1 MTSTLAEPAAPQFSK
16 IEQDALYLKV
26 TWRIIPLLFCCY
38 VMAYLDRINIS
49 FAQLQMKDSLGF
61 SAAVYGLGASI
72 FFIGYLLFEVPSNL
86 LLKRI
91 GTRKTLLRIMFC
103 WGIVSAGTM
112 FVTTPMQF
120 YVLRFLLGVFEA
132 GFFPG
137 IIYYLTLWYP
147 PSRRAFVMAIFLTAT
162 LFAGIIGGPLSGLII
177 SGMDGLNGWAG
188 WQWMFLLQGLPSSV
202 LGIVA
207 YLYLSDSPTMA
218 PWLTAREKTIIDND
232 LAPERSAS
240 RGPDAGAQSAFKRLL
255 TNPKVY
261 ILSGAVFAILA
272 AAYSLSFWAPT
283 LISKA
288 GVKDILNIGLIS
300 AIPSICG
307 AIAMV
312 LIGRHSDKKQER
324 RWHFSVCMM
333 LAAAAI
339 AGLGALSLGANS
351 LWMLIILLCFAT
363 VGVVSA
369 VPVFWTIPPRY
380 LAPQDAAAGVAL
392 INSLG
397 HLGGVIGPAMVGFV
411 LTSTGSTANALFAL
425 AIIMV
430 LGTILLLLGTRNM
443 PSSA

>member
-1 MTSTLAEPAAPQFSK
+1 MTTTLSEKPSDAVSK
-16 IEQDALYLKV
+16 TAQDALYRKV
-26 TWRIIPLLFCCY
+26 TWRIIPLLFCCF
-38 VMAYLDRINIS
+38 VMAYLDRINIG

-61 SAAVYGLGASI
+61 SAAVYGVGASI
-72 FFIGYLLFEVPSNL
+72 FFVGYLLFEVPSNL

-112 FVTTPMQF
+112 LVTTPMQF

-137 IIYYLTLWYP
+137 IVYYLTLWYP

-162 LFAGIIGGPLSGLII
+162 LFAGIIGGPLSGLIM
-177 SGMDGLNGWAG
+177 SSMNGVNGWAG

-202 LGIVA
+202 LGVVA
-207 YLYLSDSPTMA
+207 YLYLSDSPITA
-218 PWLTAREKTIIDND
+218 DWLTDREKSLIDAD
-232 LAPERSAS
+232 LTPERNAIKSLEAS
-240 RGPDAGAQSAFKRLL
+240 AQSAFKRIL
-255 TNPKVY
+255 TNPKVF
-261 ILSGAVFAILA
+261 ILSGVVFAMLA

-283 LISKA
+283 LINKA

-300 AIPSICG
+300 AIPSLCG

-324 RWHFSVCMM
+324 RWHFSVCM
-333 LAAAAI
+333 LLSAVAI
-339 AGLGALSLGANS
+339 AALGFGTNS
-351 LWMLIILLCFAT
+351 IWMLIVLLCFAT

-380 LAPQDAAAGVAL
+380 LAANDAAAGVAL

-397 HLGGVIGPAMVGFV
+397 HLGGVVGPAMVGFV
-411 LTSTGSTANALFAL
+411 LTSTGSTANALFTLAL
-425 AIIMV
+425 IMV
-430 LGTILLLLGTRNM
+430 LGTVLLLLGTRNM
-443 PSSA
+443 PASS

>member
-1 MTSTLAEPAAPQFSK
+1 MSTNYAQLNAIDFSI
-16 IEQDALYLKV
+16 IEQDNVYRKV
-26 TWRIIPLLFCCY
+26 TLRLIPLLFCCF
-38 VMAYLDRINIS
+38 VMAYLDRINIG
-49 FAQLQMKDSLGF
+49 FAQLQMKETLGF

-72 FFIGYLLFEVPSNL
+72 FFVGYLLFEVPSNM

-103 WGIVSAGTM
+103 WGIVSAATM

-137 IIYYLTLWYP
+137 VIYYLTLWYP
-147 PSRRAFVMAIFLTAT
+147 PKRRALVMAMFLTAT
-162 LFAGIIGGPLSGLII
+162 LFAGIIGGPLSGLIM
-177 SGMDGLNGWAG
+177 SSMNGVNGWHG

-207 YLYLSDSPTMA
+207 YLYLSDNPNVA
-218 PWLTAREKTIIDND
+218 PWLSPREKTLIDAQ
-232 LAPERSAS
+232 LAPECAAINALEATS
-240 RGPDAGAQSAFKRLL
+240 QNAFRRLI
-255 TNPKVY
+255 TNPKIF
-261 ILSGAVFAILA
+261 ILSGVVFAMLA

-300 AIPSICG
+300 AIPSLCG

-312 LIGRHSDKKQER
+312 LIGRHSDKRQER
-324 RWHFSVCMM
+324 RWHFSMCM
-333 LAAAAI
+333 LLSAAAI
-339 AGLGALSLGANS
+339 AALGFGTSS
-351 LWMLIILLCFAT
+351 VWMLIVLLCFAT
-363 VGVVSA
+363 IGVVSA

-380 LAPQDAAAGVAL
+380 LAASDAAVGVAL

-397 HLGGVIGPAMVGFV
+397 HLGGVVGPAMVGFV
-411 LTSTGSTANALFAL
+411 LTSTGSTANALFTL
-425 AIIMV
+425 AFIMV
-430 LGTILLLLGTRNM
+430 LGTVLMLLGTRNM
-443 PSSA
+443 PAAA

>member
-1 MTSTLAEPAAPQFSK
+1 MTSTLTDNTAIDFS
-16 IEQDALYLKV
+16 IQEQDNVYRKV
-26 TWRIIPLLFCCY
+26 TWRLIPLLFCCF
-38 VMAYLDRINIS
+38 VMAYLDRINIG
-49 FAQLQMKDSLGF
+49 FAQLQMKETLGF

-137 IIYYLTLWYP
+137 VIYYLTLWYP
-147 PSRRAFVMAIFLTAT
+147 PKRRALVMAMFLTAT

-177 SGMDGLNGWAG
+177 SSMDGFNGWHG
-188 WQWMFLLQGLPSSV
+188 WQWMFLLQGLPSSL

-207 YLYLSDSPTMA
+207 YLYLSDNPNAA
-218 PWLTAREKTIIDND
+218 PWLSAREKSLIDAQ
-232 LAPERSAS
+232 LLPERTAIK
-240 RGPDAGAQSAFKRLL
+240 ALEATAKNAFRRLL

-261 ILSGAVFAILA
+261 ILSGVVFAMLA

-283 LISKA
+283 LIHKA
-288 GVKDILNIGLIS
+288 GVKDILNVGLIS

-312 LIGRHSDKKQER
+312 LIGRHSDLKQER
-324 RWHFSVCMM
+324 RWHFSMCM
-333 LAAAAI
+333 LLSAGAI
-339 AGLGALSLGANS
+339 AALGFGTSS
-351 LWMLIILLCFAT
+351 VWMLIVLLCFAT
-363 VGVVSA
+363 IGVVSA

-380 LAPQDAAAGVAL
+380 LAAGDAAAGVAL

-397 HLGGVIGPAMVGFV
+397 HLGGVVGPAMVGFV
-411 LTSTGSTANALFAL
+411 LTSTGSTANALFTLAL
-425 AIIMV
+425 IMV
-430 LGTILLLLGTRNM
+430 LGTALLLLGTRNM
-443 PSSA
+443 PAAT